1 MNLKKIM
8 SEAKK
13 PVGCEKNPMFRQNH
27 TEETKT
33 IMSDAKKGENNS
45 MFGQNHSDET
55 KKKMSEAKQGQ
66 QIEVTDIKNN
76 TTTSYNSIHEAARA
90 L

>member
-1 MNLKKIM
+1 MSGRKHSYKSKQII

-13 PVGCEKNPMFRQNH
+13 GEKNP
-27 TEETKT
+27 
-33 IMSDAKKGENNS
+33 

-55 KKKMSEAKQGQ
+55 KKKYRRL
-66 QIEVTDIKNN
+66 IKVK
-76 TTTSYNSIHEAARA
+76 